1 MSRLHFNHFAL
12 LAGCSLGC
20 AQKDSDSAAPPPS
33 SGSVSALTY
42 NVHGLPSEITGDDT
56 PGRMVAIAPRLD
68 PWDIVGLQE
77 NFDDA
82 NHDLLTGSSSHS
94 TNLRFGETLAGRAYG
109 SGLAVLA
116 RADLLDHRHTHYSAC
131 NGVLDASSDCLA
143 SKGFQ
148 AVRLAFGDASID
160 VYNSHLEAGGG
171 EEDRDARQVQIDEL
185 IESLQ
190 TWSAGQSV
198 IFTADFNLR
207 PSDPTDLPLMTQLRE
222 EADLFDACTE
232 LDCSEP
238 DHIDQILFRSGD
250 ALQINPVQWE
260 NVSEQFQADDGTN
273 LSDHPAIS
281 ATFGWSSL

>member
-1 MSRLHFNHFAL
+1 MLAL
-12 LAGCSLGC
+12 VMGFSTGC
-20 AQKDSDSAAPPPS
+20 ASKDGNTNTPSPS
-33 SGSVSALTY
+33 SGSVSSLSY

-56 PGRMVAIAPRLD
+56 PGRMIAIAPRLES
-68 PWDIVGLQE
+68 WDIVGLQE
-77 NFDDA
+77 DFDDA
-82 NHDLLTGSSSHS
+82 NHDRLTASSTHS
-94 TNLRFGETLAGRAYG
+94 THLRFEDKLAGRAYG

-116 RADLLDHRHTHYSAC
+116 RADLLDYRHTHYSAC
-131 NGVLDASSDCLA
+131 NGVLDSSSDCLA

-171 EEDRDARQVQIDEL
+171 EDDREARQVQIEEL

-190 TWSAGQSV
+190 TWSAGKAV

-222 EADLFDACTE
+222 EAALFDACTE
-232 LDCSEP
+232 LECSEP

-250 ALQINPVQWE
+250 AIQLDPTLWE
-260 NVSEQFQADDGTN
+260 NVSAQFRSDDGAD

-281 ATFGWSSL
+281 ASFDWSVY